1 VSNRLKHDT
10 ATFLDI
16 SGELLRSG
24 YAVRFRA
31 HGSSMRP
38 AIRDGEAITVESVE
52 PAAVKPGDVL
62 FYRQRQRAVAH
73 RVISVSHKGDN
84 VVEFIVRG
92 DAKAACD
99 APVKPSQVLGR
110 VLPEGRDSRRE
121 TFLRRAARL
130 VLDLLRRA

>member
-1 VSNRLKHDT
+1 VISRLKHDT

-16 SGELLRSG
+16 SGELLRAG

-38 AIRDGEAITVESVE
+38 AIRDGETITVESVE
-52 PAAVKPGDVL
+52 TATVKPGDIL
-62 FYRQRQRAVAH
+62 FYRQRRRAVAH
-73 RVISVSHKGDN
+73 RVVSVTRQGDE
-84 VVEFIVRG
+84 VVEFIVQG

-110 VLPEGRDSRRE
+110 VLVEGRQC
-121 TFLRRAARL
+121 RRATLLSRVATF
-130 VLDLLRRA
+130 VLDLLH